1 MSSVLSTVV
10 KGKVYTPDLVVIY
23 GVDGVG
29 KSTFASQAPNP
40 IFVGSEKGTA
50 NMDVARLPSVNTFHD
65 VMNAIKALTEDQHDY
80 KTLAIDS
87 LDWLEP
93 LVWDAVCREAGAPN
107 IEAAFGGYG
116 KGYVAA
122 NKLWA
127 EMMTKLSA
135 LRETKKMAIVLIAH
149 AQVKAFN
156 DPQQNATYDR
166 YQLKLNEKASA
177 LWREYADCVL
187 FANFEVY
194 TKQNDK
200 KKTIAMGDGT
210 RLIYTERRPGYDAK
224 NRYGLPSTL
233 PLDWNAYA
241 QSRLTGSP
249 EKPEIVLATL
259 KELVAQVTDASLKTK
274 IEESIK
280 NAGNEI
286 TKLLV
291 IRNRIRTLLNQ

>member
-1 MSSVLSTVV
+1 MSVLNSVV
-10 KGKVYTPDLVVIY
+10 KGKIASPDLIVLY

-29 KSTFASQAPNP
+29 KSTFAASAPSP
-40 IFVGSEKGTA
+40 IFIGSEKGTS
-50 NMDVARLPSVNTFHD
+50 NLDVARLPSNTHND
-65 VMNAIKALTEDQHDY
+65 VLVAIKALTEEAHEY
-80 KTLAIDS
+80 KTLCIDS

-93 LVWDAVCREAGAPN
+93 LVWDTVCRDAGAPN
-107 IEAAFGGYG
+107 IEQAYGGYG
-116 KGYVAA
+116 KGFVAA
-122 NKLWA
+122 NKLWI
-127 EMMTKLSA
+127 EMMARLTA
-135 LRETKKMAIVLIAH
+135 LRESKKMNIIVIAH

-166 YQLKLNEKASA
+166 YQLKLNDKASA
-177 LWREYADCVL
+177 LWREYVDCVL

-210 RLIYTERRPGYDAK
+210 RLLYTERRPGYDAK
-224 NRYGLPSTL
+224 NRLGLPMTL
-233 PLDWNAYA
+233 PLSWEAYA
-241 QSRLTGSP
+241 SARATGTP
-249 EKPEIVLATL
+249 EEPTLVMSQL
-259 KELVAQVTDASLKTK
+259 KELVGQVGDAALKSK

>member
-1 MSSVLSTVV
+1 MSLLDSVV
-10 KGKVYTPDLVVIY
+10 KGKIQTPDLIVIY

-29 KSTFASQAPNP
+29 KSTFAAQAPDV

-50 NMDVARLPSVNTFHD
+50 NLDVARFPGVTSLND
-65 VMNAIKALTEDQHDY
+65 VLLAVKTLTEETHAY

-93 LVWDAVCREAGAPN
+93 LVWDTVCRDSGAPN
-107 IEAAFGGYG
+107 IEQAYGGYG

-122 NKLWA
+122 NKLWMDLMA
-127 EMMTKLSA
+127 RLTV
-135 LRETKKMAIVLIAH
+135 LRESKKMNIVLIAH

-177 LWREYADCVL
+177 LFREYVDCVL

-200 KKTIAMGDGT
+200 KRTIAMGDGT

-224 NRYGLPSTL
+224 NRLGLPSQL
-233 PLDWNAYA
+233 PLDWAAYTQA
-241 QSRLTGSP
+241 KQTGSP
-249 EKPEIVLATL
+249 EKPEVVAANL
-259 KELVAQVTDASLKTK
+259 KELVAQVPDASLRTK
-274 IEESIK
+274 IEESITK
-280 NAGNEI
+280 AAGDSA
-286 TKLLV
+286 KLMV
-291 IRNRIRTLLNQ
+291 IQNKLRTLLSQ